1 MGNTILIAED
11 DRHTLPMLERIF
23 RDAGYEPLTAR
34 TCRETIRKAAE
45 HLPDCFVLD
54 LHLEDGPVHEVC
66 AFIRSHEQL
75 RNAQVIIYSTH
86 TDALEKCYESL
97 RADIFVPKCH
107 PPAEL
112 LAEVKWRLRRA
123 RLSASG
129 KLPSDLT
136 LDLENLCVLRYGKLL
151 AALSLSQFR
160 VLYYLFRNRP
170 EFISGEDLAVHVLGD
185 SSGESQGAIFSL
197 IHRLRKKLG
206 PRYSRRIVCNSKDG
220 WAYVQPRLRACAG
233 PDPEIN
239 PPTLL
244 ST

>member
-11 DRHTLPMLERIF
+11 DRHTLQMLERVF
-23 RDAGYEPLTAR
+23 REVGYEPLTAR

-66 AFIRSHEQL
+66 AFIRGHERL
-75 RNAQVIIYSTH
+75 RNAQVIIHSTH

-97 RADIFVPKCH
+97 RADIFIPKGR
-107 PPAEL
+107 PPADL

-123 RLSASG
+123 KLSARG

-136 LDLENLCVLRYGKLL
+136 LDLTNLCALRYGKPL
-151 AALSLSQFR
+151 ATLSLPQFK
-160 VLYYLFRNRP
+160 VFHCLFKNRP
-170 EFISGEDLAVHVLGD
+170 EFVSGEELAARVLGD
-185 SSGESQGAIFSL
+185 SSGEPQGAIFSL

-206 PRYSRRIVCNSKDG
+206 PRYGRRIVCNSRDG